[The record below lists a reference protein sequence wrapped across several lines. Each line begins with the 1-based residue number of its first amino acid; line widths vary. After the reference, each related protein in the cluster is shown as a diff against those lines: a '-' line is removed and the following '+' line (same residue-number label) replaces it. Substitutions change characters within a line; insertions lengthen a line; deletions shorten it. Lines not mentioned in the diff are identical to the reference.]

1 MKIYILCLLIY
12 FSLEYDSL
20 PQIIQFDNEFPLKSN
35 NIIIKGDD
43 IDKDDTVILEI
54 GNACGQNFNVEYNIR
69 DVDDDDDDY
78 DDYYH
83 IFDPS
88 INAFLPLTK
97 KKENNR
103 NGICICTYEIKMYA
117 DEDTILV
124 RLTLSDLR
132 NRTIKAYK
140 RSYLWVVFVIIGA
153 LILIA
158 AIAVGIYFFMK
169 KKSNKSIINE
179 PLSPEEEP
187 VFKPSEEN
195 SNW

>member
-1 MKIYILCLLIY
+1 
-12 FSLEYDSL
+12 
-20 PQIIQFDNEFPLKSN
+20 
-35 NIIIKGDD
+35 
-43 IDKDDTVILEI
+43 
-54 GNACGQNFNVEYNIR
+54 
-69 DVDDDDDDY
+69 
-78 DDYYH
+78 
-83 IFDPS
+83 
-88 INAFLPLTK
+88 
-97 KKENNR
+97 
-103 NGICICTYEIKMYA
+103 MYA

-158 AIAVGIYFFMK
+158 AIAVGIYFFIK